1 MYFIELRYTNGKSV
15 KLPNPFVLYQDAYRE
30 VLNNYASNPYYTA
43 VIVND

>member
-15 KLPNPFVLYQDAYRE
+15 RLPQPFILWQQANRE
-30 VLNNYASNPYYTA
+30 VLSNYASNPYYTA